1 MVDDNEDAAVTLAL
15 LLETLG
21 HTVSVAHSARAA
33 LEALPAFEPDVCLL
47 DIGLPEMNGFELAR
61 TLRARPGTDHAI
73 LIAVTGYAQEKDRAE
88 ARAAGF
94 HDLFAKPVDLEVLGA
109 ALVQIERRRR

>member
-21 HTVSVAHSARAA
+21 HTVSVAHSARDA
-33 LEALPAFEPDVCLL
+33 LASLPLFEPDVCLL

-61 TLRARPGTDHAI
+61 ALRAKPGTDHAI
-73 LIAVTGYAQEKDRAE
+73 LIAVTGYAQEKDRIE

-94 HDLFAKPVDLEVLGA
+94 HDLFAKPVDLEMLGA
-109 ALVQIERRRR
+109 ALVQIERRPR

>member
-1 MVDDNEDAAVTLAL
+1 MLFR
-15 LLETLG
+15 
-21 HTVSVAHSARAA
+21 S
-33 LEALPAFEPDVCLL
+33 L

-61 TLRARPGTDHAI
+61 ALRTRPGAEHAI
-73 LIAVTGYAQEKDRAE
+73 LIAVTGYAQEKDRLE

-109 ALVQIERRRR
+109 ALLQIERRCS